1 MTCPICGYC
10 WVATILDEKE
20 ASAFPKTVYAIPGD
34 DADAPMIRSSLASPF
49 KSLRAATAVPNWL
62 DSAFVIRIPDGL
74 FEREMSLYPDKY
86 GMNTRVSININSVCT
101 EAHE

>member
-1 MTCPICGYC
+1 
-10 WVATILDEKE
+10 
-20 ASAFPKTVYAIPGD
+20 
-34 DADAPMIRSSLASPF
+34 
-49 KSLRAATAVPNWL
+49 VPNWL